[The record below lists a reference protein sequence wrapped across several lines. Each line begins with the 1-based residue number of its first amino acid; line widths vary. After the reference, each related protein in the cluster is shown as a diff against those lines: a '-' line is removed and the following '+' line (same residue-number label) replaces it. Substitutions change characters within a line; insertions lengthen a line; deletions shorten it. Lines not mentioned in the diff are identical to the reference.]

1 MKRMSNLEIEAIT
14 IDVTTED
21 RRATATS
28 SKGNQT
34 KWCKDGM
41 WVKADFMGYEGIA
54 ECLSSVIAHNT
65 NIGDFAP
72 IVDYFACDGT
82 AEEQVYT
89 GCYSK
94 NFLNAGE
101 SCVTTQRLMTFKYGK
116 TLVRH
121 LEKMSTKDRV
131 KTVVD
136 FMLDETAISNF
147 GEWLT
152 CLMEFDALILNEDRH
167 LHNVAV
173 IRKSDGTYRLMPLF
187 DNGAAFCSDTT
198 KDYPL
203 SMPIQACVRKV
214 KAKPF
219 NTNFNTQISACR
231 ELYGEQLRVDLAEQD
246 ITSELLGSFVGYPQA
261 VRARILSII
270 RLQLQAWKSYK

>member
-1 MKRMSNLEIEAIT
+1 MKGMSNLGIKPIT
-14 IDVTTED
+14 IDVTVKD
-21 RRATATS
+21 RRISSTS

-34 KWCKDGM
+34 KWYKDNN
-41 WVKADFMGYEGIA
+41 WVKADFMGYEGIV
-54 ECLSSVIAHNT
+54 ECLSSVVAHNT

-72 IVDYFACDGT
+72 IVDYFLCEGV
-82 AEEQVYT
+82 AEEQAYT

-94 NFLNAGE
+94 NFLAAGE
-101 SCVTTQRLMTFKYGK
+101 SCVTVQRLMTFKYGK
-116 TLVRH
+116 A
-121 LEKMSTKDRV
+121 LEKRMSRMSTKDRV

-136 FMLDETAISNF
+136 FMREETEISNF

-173 IRKSDGTYRLMPLF
+173 IRTAGGAYKLMPLF
-187 DNGAAFCSDTT
+187 DNGAAFCSDTS

-203 SMPIQACVRKV
+203 SAPFKNCIRKV

-219 NTNFNTQISACR
+219 NTNFKAQISACR
-231 ELYGEQLRVDLAEQD
+231 ELYGRQLRIDVTDQD
-246 ITSELLGSFVGYPQA
+246 IPSNLLDDFACYPSAIKAQ
-261 VRARILSII
+261 ILGIL
-270 RLQLQAWKSYK
+270 RFQLQTWN

>member
-1 MKRMSNLEIEAIT
+1 MKGMSNLGIKPIT
-14 IDVTTED
+14 IDVTAED
-21 RRATATS
+21 RRSTATS

-34 KWCKDGM
+34 KWCKDNG
-41 WVKADFMGYEGIA
+41 WVKSDFMGYEGIV

-72 IVDYFACDGT
+72 IADYFMCCGT
-82 AEEQVYT
+82 AEGQTYT

-94 NFLNAGE
+94 NFLAPGE
-101 SCVTTQRLMTFKYGK
+101 SCITVQRLMTFKYGK
-116 TLVRH
+116 VLDKQMVR
-121 LEKMSTKDRV
+121 MSTKDRI
-131 KTVVD
+131 KTVVNL
-136 FMLDETAISNF
+136 MLEETCISNF

-152 CLMEFDALILNEDRH
+152 CLLEFDALILNEDRH

-173 IRKSDGTYRLMPLF
+173 IRKADDKYRLMPLF

-203 SMPIQACVRKV
+203 SMPVQTCIRKV

-219 NTNFNTQISACR
+219 NTNFKAQVSACR
-231 ELYGEQLRVDLAEQD
+231 ELYGEQLKVHLTEKD
-246 ITSELLGSFVGYPQA
+246 ITSGLLDGFSSYSQEIK
-261 VRARILSII
+261 ARILSIV
-270 RLQLQAWKSYK
+270 RFQLKMWK

>member
-1 MKRMSNLEIEAIT
+1 MKGMSNLGIKPIT
-14 IDVTTED
+14 IDVTADD

-34 KWCKDGM
+34 KWCKEDT
-41 WVKADFMGYEGIA
+41 WVKSDFMGYEGIS

-65 NIGDFAP
+65 NIVDFAP
-72 IVDYFACDGT
+72 IVDYFMCSGV
-82 AEEQVYT
+82 AEGLAYT

-94 NFLNAGE
+94 NFLAAGE
-101 SCVTTQRLMTFKYGK
+101 SCVTVQRLMTFKYGK
-116 TLVRH
+116 ILHRQLVD
-121 LEKMSTKDRV
+121 MSTKDRV

-136 FMLDETAISNF
+136 FMLEETGIPNF

-152 CLMEFDALILNEDRH
+152 CLMEFDAFILNEDRH

-173 IRKSDGTYRLMPLF
+173 IRKIDGTYRLMPLF

-203 SMPIQACVRKV
+203 SMPVLACVRNV

-219 NTNFNTQISACR
+219 NTDFKTQMSACR
-231 ELYGEQLRVDLAEQD
+231 ELYGQQLKVDLTVND
-246 ITSELLGSFVGYPQA
+246 ITDEMLDGFTGYSQG
-261 VRARILSII
+261 VKTRIRDII
-270 RLQLQAWKSYK
+270 HFQLQKWK